1 MHFKGKLLT
10 GPMTDLV
17 TKNIT
22 EGIGT
27 LLYYTHDTDMHFKG
41 KLLTGPMTDLVTNN
55 IIEGMRTLC

>member
-1 MHFKGKLLT
+1 
-10 GPMTDLV
+10 MTDLV

-27 LLYYTHDTDMHFKG
+27 LLNYTHDTDMHFKG